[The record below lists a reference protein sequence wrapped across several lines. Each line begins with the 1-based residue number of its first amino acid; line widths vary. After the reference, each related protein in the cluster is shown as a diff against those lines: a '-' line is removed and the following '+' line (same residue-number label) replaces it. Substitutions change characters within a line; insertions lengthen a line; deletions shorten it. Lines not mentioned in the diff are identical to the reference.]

1 MENKRVVWLDALK
14 GFAIFLVVLGHCI
27 ERVKTGNS
35 TNPILEQTDI
45 FIYGFHMMLFFM
57 ISGYIYGL
65 KENKRNTPEPFWHF
79 TKVKLIDYGI
89 PYLIFAVLVW
99 GGKFIFSA
107 FVKFQ
112 VSIKD
117 LLLVFVNPVAFT
129 WFLYI
134 LLWVSVIVKA
144 LDLLVKDRKKVWFI
158 TLIMVVVGMIFKTD
172 IKLVDRVLLYTIA
185 YYTGT
190 LISSDFENKVCKN
203 KLLLAVLAVLFIGFS
218 IGRGFVGKQDTTLMA
233 VTGVTGS
240 VLFMVAFS
248 KIGELKNIVY
258 KTLIF
263 FGEITIFIYILHP
276 VFLSAMKVAL
286 AKVGITNIPLHL
298 VLLLIVGF
306 VCPIIYYL
314 VSKKIWILDA
324 VFRPRRYMKKDI

>member
-1 MENKRVVWLDALK
+1 M
-14 GFAIFLVVLGHCI
+14 
-27 ERVKTGNS
+27 
-35 TNPILEQTDI
+35 
-45 FIYGFHMMLFFM
+45 
-57 ISGYIYGL
+57 
-65 KENKRNTPEPFWHF
+65 
-79 TKVKLIDYGI
+79 
-89 PYLIFAVLVW
+89 
-99 GGKFIFSA
+99 
-107 FVKFQ
+107 
-112 VSIKD
+112 
-117 LLLVFVNPVAFT
+117 
-129 WFLYI
+129 
-134 LLWVSVIVKA
+134 LWVSVIVKA

-240 VLFMVAFS
+240 LLFMVAFS

-276 VFLSAMKVAL
+276 VFLSAMKVVL
-286 AKVGITNIPLHL
+286 AKVGITNIPLRL
-298 VLLLIVGF
+298 VLLLVVGF

-314 VSKKIWILDA
+314 LSKKIWILDA

>member
-218 IGRGFVGKQDTTLMA
+218 IGRGFVFNTENKKGKGLIGSELKLLSSYIVYGLLYLLINIPIGVISKSFSLWEAFMGFYQLIVLYGRGPLWFLTALMFAHMGCKILKNTLMI
-233 VTGVTGS
+233 
-240 VLFMVAFS
+240 
-248 KIGELKNIVY
+248 IG
-258 KTLIF
+258 
-263 FGEITIFIYILHP
+263 
-276 VFLSAMKVAL
+276 
-286 AKVGITNIPLHL
+286 HL
-298 VLLLIVGF
+298 
-306 VCPIIYYL
+306 
-314 VSKKIWILDA
+314 
-324 VFRPRRYMKKDI
+324 

>member
-1 MENKRVVWLDALK
+1 
-14 GFAIFLVVLGHCI
+14 
-27 ERVKTGNS
+27 
-35 TNPILEQTDI
+35 
-45 FIYGFHMMLFFM
+45 
-57 ISGYIYGL
+57 
-65 KENKRNTPEPFWHF
+65 
-79 TKVKLIDYGI
+79 
-89 PYLIFAVLVW
+89 
-99 GGKFIFSA
+99 
-107 FVKFQ
+107 
-112 VSIKD
+112 
-117 LLLVFVNPVAFT
+117 
-129 WFLYI
+129 
-134 LLWVSVIVKA
+134 
-144 LDLLVKDRKKVWFI
+144 
-158 TLIMVVVGMIFKTD
+158 MVVVGMIFKTD

-218 IGRGFVGKQDTTLMA
+218 IGRGFVGKQDTTL
-233 VTGVTGS
+233 TGS
-240 VLFMVAFS
+240 LLFMVAFS

-286 AKVGITNIPLHL
+286 AKVGITNIPLRL

>member
-89 PYLIFAVLVW
+89 PYLIFVVLVW

-158 TLIMVVVGMIFKTD
+158 T
-172 IKLVDRVLLYTIA
+172 
-185 YYTGT
+185 GT
-190 LISSDFENKVCKN
+190 LISSEFENKVCKN

-240 VLFMVAFS
+240 LLFMVAFS

-276 VFLSAMKVAL
+276 VFLSAMKVVL
-286 AKVGITNIPLHL
+286 AKVGITNIPLRL
-298 VLLLIVGF
+298 VLLLVVGF

>member
-1 MENKRVVWLDALK
+1 MGSKRVMWLDALK

-27 ERVKTGNS
+27 ERVKTGNGS
-35 TNPILEQTDI
+35 NPILEQTDI

-65 KENKRNTPEPFWHF
+65 KENKTNTPEPFWHF
-79 TKVKLIDYGI
+79 TKIKLIDYGI
-89 PYLIFAVLVW
+89 PYLIFAILVW
-99 GGKFIFSA
+99 SGKFIFSA

-134 LLWVSVIVKA
+134 LLWVSVIIKA
-144 LDLLVKDRKKVWFI
+144 LDLLIKNRKIVWFI
-158 TLIMVVVGMIFKTD
+158 TLVMVVIGMVFKTN
-172 IKLVDRVLLYTIA
+172 IKLIDRVLLYTIA

-190 LISSDFENKVCKN
+190 IISRDFEIKVCKN
-203 KLLLAVLAVLFIGFS
+203 KLLLAVLFILFIGFS

-248 KIGELKNIVY
+248 KIGELKNIVN
-258 KTLIF
+258 KTLVF
-263 FGEITIFIYILHP
+263 WGEITIFIYILHP
-276 VFLSAMKVAL
+276 VFLSAMKAVL
-286 AKVGITNIPLHL
+286 SKVGITNIAVRFI
-298 VLLLIVGF
+298 VLMIVGF
-306 VCPIIYYL
+306 VCPTIYYIL
-314 VSKKIWILDA
+314 SKKIWILDA